1 MLRSWKE
8 RACQTGCFEVIG
20 IALVAPVYTAIFGAS
35 LGHGVQVI
43 ALLSVVI
50 VLWSPLHN
58 TLFDLADWRMTGR
71 TACQR
76 PKSLRLV
83 HAMSHEASAVL
94 LTCPILVWFGHGL
107 AEALAVNLGLTIA
120 YTAYGYVFHLVYDR
134 LRPVRLDPAPRGN
147 GVVLPGAYLKLPL
160 VL

>member
-8 RACQTGCFEVIG
+8 RACQTGCFEVVG

-50 VLWSPLHN
+50 MLWSPLHN
-58 TLFDLADWRMTGR
+58 TLFDFADWRMTGR

-83 HAMSHEASAVL
+83 HAVSHEASAVL

-107 AEALAVNLGLTIA
+107 AEALAVNLQATVMGNHHPTLHGQLQKLEIFLIA
-120 YTAYGYVFHLVYDR
+120 
-134 LRPVRLDPAPRGN
+134 
-147 GVVLPGAYLKLPL
+147 VVGEQVNL
-160 VL
+160 VLG